1 MSSPDKLTGEKVTNA
16 VNTDDFGGNSTRLD
30 DPGGGSAS
38 ATSTGNVMDHMGE
51 NNIGGGSTNSPS
63 KCTLPLAS
71 SASCGAGARELVRG
85 RGSGSEGAKCP

>member
-38 ATSTGNVMDHMGE
+38 ATSTGNVMDHMGDSWKLRAE
-51 NNIGGGSTNSPS
+51 TNG
-63 KCTLPLAS
+63 LL
-71 SASCGAGARELVRG
+71 RE
-85 RGSGSEGAKCP
+85 S